1 MQPSNQQ
8 HSKVITNGSQQVEQ
22 MRRALNSAYS
32 SVPSELDEL
41 FYAALDQVAD
51 QQVKVSNALT
61 RLIDT
66 GNQAEAE
73 QIISV
78 AMTEA
83 QRSALRAARAYAD
96 HQSDAVEVIYKEL
109 THIPANITD
118 LVDKRRKLDEKFAR
132 AVQRHEEDNIE
143 ALEPLLEVAVE
154 YKTWCS
160 DARLRI
166 IGSQGIVESDKR
178 RMLLQWI
185 AIAVALLL
193 GLINII
199 FNLINLLR
207 K

>member
-1 MQPSNQQ
+1 MELTNQNR
-8 HSKVITNGSQQVEQ
+8 STVVSSGGQQVER

-51 QQVKVSNALT
+51 QQVKVSTALT

-66 GNQAEAE
+66 GNLEEAE
-73 QIISV
+73 QVITV
-78 AMTEA
+78 ATGEA

-96 HQSDAVEVIYKEL
+96 YQSDAVQAAYSEL
-109 THIPANITD
+109 THLPANITD

-166 IGSQGIVESDKR
+166 VGSQGIVESDKKR
-178 RMLLQWI
+178 IRLQGI

-193 GLINII
+193 GVLNII
-199 FNLINLLR
+199 FNLVNLLR